1 MPTGENVF
9 YQTES
14 RIARLETSVSSHEK
28 EISEIKQTHKEVVG
42 LLFNRLESMT
52 NEIHVLSMSYK
63 DSVISQQRW
72 MIGVVVGFVAQTAV
86 GILLLIIKRGG
97 L

>member
-1 MPTGENVF
+1 MPMGENLF

-14 RIARLETSVSSHEK
+14 RIARLETSVTSYEK
-28 EISEIKQTHKEVVG
+28 EMSEIKQTHKEVVG
-42 LLFNRLESMT
+42 LLFNRLETMT
-52 NEIHVLSMSYK
+52 HEIHVLSMSYK

-86 GILLLIIKRGG
+86 GILLLIIKKGG